1 MHSRPHSREE
11 KIAWDGVLKLIDRF
25 KSADKYLF
33 AIPMWN
39 FSIPYRLKQY
49 IDLIVQPG
57 QTFTVTDKGYEGL
70 VKGKSAVVVYARGG
84 IYAGPAEVC
93 DRQKP
98 YVEQILGFIGLTDLH
113 SIVVEPTLGGTP
125 ESIDA
130 MIEDRKCQAAALA
143 ETV

>member
-1 MHSRPHSREE
+1 LSPKE
-11 KIAWDGVLKLIDRF
+11 IAIVVEH
-25 KSADKYLF
+25 
-33 AIPMWN
+33 PMWN

-70 VKGKSAVVVYARGG
+70 VKDKPAVVVYARGG
-84 IYAGPAEVC
+84 TYTGPTESC

-98 YVEQILGFIGLTDLH
+98 YVEQILGFMGLTDLH
-113 SIVVEPTLGGTP
+113 SIVVEPTLSGTP

-130 MIEDRKCQAAALA
+130 VIEDRKCQAAALA